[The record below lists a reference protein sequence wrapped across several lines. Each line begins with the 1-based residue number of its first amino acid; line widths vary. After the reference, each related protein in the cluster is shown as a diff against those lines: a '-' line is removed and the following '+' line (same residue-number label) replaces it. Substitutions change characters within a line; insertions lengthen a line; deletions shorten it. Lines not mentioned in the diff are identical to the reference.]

1 MDLKALVPVVEK
13 VSRRPR
19 MEVRRPEVV
28 VGEEYLRQL
37 MSLANGLLDPGNV
50 IFRNR
55 LMAWLRRGIM
65 ASATRK
71 TAAAVMSRKL
81 AGPVIIASG
90 AVLGL
95 VIYKKAKSLQPVMV
109 SDGHL
114 TYFYP
119 GPLTKPISVD
129 ADRVH
134 AIYYRQ
140 TESQLQLWFAF
151 HDDTSLQVVLRESE
165 ECFPDVLR
173 ICRERISA
181 RLFERS
187 ASDQL

>member
-1 MDLKALVPVVEK
+1 MDLKELVPVVEK

-28 VGEEYLRQL
+28 VSEEYLRQL
-37 MSLANGLLDPGNV
+37 MSLANGLLDPGNL

-55 LMAWLRRGIM
+55 LMAWLRRGIT

-81 AGPVIIASG
+81 AGPVIISSG

-109 SDGHL
+109 SDGHV
-114 TYFYP
+114 THFYP
-119 GPLTKPISVD
+119 GPLAKPISVD

-140 TESQLQLWFAF
+140 SESQLQLWFAF
-151 HDDTSLQVVLRESE
+151 HDDTSLQVVLRESG

-173 ICRERISA
+173 ICRERICA
-181 RLFERS
+181 RVFERS